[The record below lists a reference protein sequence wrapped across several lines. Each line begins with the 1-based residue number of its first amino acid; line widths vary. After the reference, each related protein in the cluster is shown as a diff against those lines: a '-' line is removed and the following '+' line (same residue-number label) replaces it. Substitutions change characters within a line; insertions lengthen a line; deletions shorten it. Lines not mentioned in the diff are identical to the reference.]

1 MQARLRHWRRKIIY
15 MITVSGIQGKQ
26 RASCVWIEIAPSPSL
41 CNNLQKEVKGG
52 IRFLQE
58 ELESMKA
65 ALEDISETP
74 PDQVPRQ
81 DKIWA
86 RNVKE
91 LSYDIEDNIDTF
103 MVQVKGSDLAKKNGF
118 KKFID
123 KTLGSLM
130 QPKIWRK
137 IATNIR
143 DIKSRVIEVHER
155 RRRYEVNQSNVD
167 KHIKVDPHAL
177 VRYEDVSK
185 LDGIDEAK
193 DEVIKILTKVN
204 EVSKKQEKIVSI
216 VGF

>member
-1 MQARLRHWRRKIIY
+1 

-26 RASCVWIEIAPSPSL
+26 CASCVWIEIAPSPSL
-41 CNNLQKEVKGG
+41 CNNLQKEVKGE

-103 MVQVKGSDLAKKNGF
+103 MVQVKGSDLAKKMASRS
-118 KKFID
+118 
-123 KTLGSLM
+123 SLTR
-130 QPKIWRK
+130 P
-137 IATNIR
+137 
-143 DIKSRVIEVHER
+143 
-155 RRRYEVNQSNVD
+155 
-167 KHIKVDPHAL
+167 L
-177 VRYEDVSK
+177 VP
-185 LDGIDEAK
+185 
-193 DEVIKILTKVN
+193 
-204 EVSKKQEKIVSI
+204 
-216 VGF
+216 